1 MTDEKTLLELR
12 NLEIEVDTPR
22 GPIRPVSG
30 ISLSIPKGKTLAL
43 VGEAGCGK
51 SMTALSVMR
60 LLPGNAR
67 ILSGTDTLSGEDLFP
82 VPESVMQA
90 VRGRRIGMIF
100 QEPSTS
106 LNPVMTV
113 GDQIGE
119 VLSRHLGLKGK
130 EKTEEEIAW
139 LRRVGIPEPEKRV
152 NAFPFQLSGGQ
163 KQRCMIAM
171 ALAGDPDLVIADEPT
186 TALDVTL
193 QKQILDLLLRLQ
205 AERSLSLLLITH
217 DLAVVRKMAH
227 YVALMYA
234 GEIVEQAPADEFFSH
249 PAHPYAKQLLAA
261 LPSTARKGKLLA
273 SIPGTVPDFLQ
284 PIEGCRF
291 APRCLWA
298 VDACREGT
306 IPLKPISDVHAC
318 ACIRPY
324 SEKTRTDDEP
334 PLPPKAAPGRTLL
347 EAKGLRVWFPEGRKL
362 FRTDKDY
369 VHAVD
374 GIDITL
380 RENETLALVGE
391 SGSGK
396 TTAGKAILRL
406 LGKEAKISGSIRIC
420 GEDTASPKGKNLK
433 ALRQAA
439 QIIFQDPFSSLD
451 PRMTVGETLLEA
463 LESLRPDMSREEKSE
478 RIRGLLSRV
487 GLREDALR
495 RYPHEF
501 SGGQRQRIAIARA
514 LAPEPKLIICDEP
527 TSALDVSVQ
536 AQILNLLGRIQR
548 ETGIAY
554 LLITHNFGVV
564 EYIADRVAV
573 MRSGKIVEEGPL
585 EDVLQHPASTY
596 TRELLDAVPR
606 LGGI

>member
-43 VGEAGCGK
+43 VGESGCGK

-130 EKTEEEIAW
+130 EKVEEEIAW

-284 PIEGCRF
+284 PITGCRF

-324 SEKTRTDDEP
+324 SEKTRTDEEP
-334 PLPPKAAPGRTLL
+334 PLPPKASPGRTLL

-406 LGKEAKISGSIRIC
+406 LGKEAKISGIIRIC
-420 GEDTASPKGKNLK
+420 GEDAASPKGKNLK
-433 ALRQAA
+433 APRQAA

-573 MRSGKIVEEGPL
+573 MKSGKIVEEGPL
-585 EDVLQHPASTY
+585 EDVLQHPASAY

-606 LGGI
+606 LGDI

>member
-1 MTDEKTLLELR
+1 MSILEVNHIKKVYKTRMGGDEVTALRDVHFSVEPGEFVAIMGESGSGKTTLLNILAS
-12 NLEIEVDTPR
+12 LDTPTAGKVLVDGKDFTTLKDNER
-22 GPIRPVSG
+22 AIFRRSNLGFIFQDFN
-30 ISLSIPKGKTLAL
+30 LLDNFSIEDNIKLPLVLA
-43 VGEAGCGK
+43 
-51 SMTALSVMR
+51 
-60 LLPGNAR
+60 
-67 ILSGTDTLSGEDLFP
+67 GEDYKKMDAKVEKAARQLGIVELLKKYP
-82 VPESVMQA
+82 Y
-90 VRGRRIGMIF
+90 
-100 QEPSTS
+100 
-106 LNPVMTV
+106 
-113 GDQIGE
+113 E
-119 VLSRHLGLKGK
+119 V
-130 EKTEEEIAW
+130 
-139 LRRVGIPEPEKRV
+139 
-152 NAFPFQLSGGQ
+152 SGGQ

-249 PAHPYAKQLLAA
+249 PAHPYAKQLLVA

>member
-43 VGEAGCGK
+43 VGESGCGK

-249 PAHPYAKQLLAA
+249 QAHPYAKQLLAA

-420 GEDTASPKGKNLK
+420 GEDTASPKGKK
-433 ALRQAA
+433 
-439 QIIFQDPFSSLD
+439 I
-451 PRMTVGETLLEA
+451 G
-463 LESLRPDMSREEKSE
+463 
-478 RIRGLLSRV
+478 
-487 GLREDALR
+487 
-495 RYPHEF
+495 
-501 SGGQRQRIAIARA
+501 RA
-514 LAPEPKLIICDEP
+514 H
-527 TSALDVSVQ
+527 V
-536 AQILNLLGRIQR
+536 
-548 ETGIAY
+548 
-554 LLITHNFGVV
+554 
-564 EYIADRVAV
+564 
-573 MRSGKIVEEGPL
+573 
-585 EDVLQHPASTY
+585 
-596 TRELLDAVPR
+596 
-606 LGGI
+606 

>member
-43 VGEAGCGK
+43 VGESGCGK

-130 EKTEEEIAW
+130 EKVEEEIAW

-234 GEIVEQAPADEFFSH
+234 GEIVEQAPADEFFS
-249 PAHPYAKQLLAA
+249 QM
-261 LPSTARKGKLLA
+261 
-273 SIPGTVPDFLQ
+273 I
-284 PIEGCRF
+284 
-291 APRCLWA
+291 
-298 VDACREGT
+298 
-306 IPLKPISDVHAC
+306 
-318 ACIRPY
+318 
-324 SEKTRTDDEP
+324 
-334 PLPPKAAPGRTLL
+334 L
-347 EAKGLRVWFPEGRKL
+347 ER
-362 FRTDKDY
+362 
-369 VHAVD
+369 
-374 GIDITL
+374 
-380 RENETLALVGE
+380 
-391 SGSGK
+391 
-396 TTAGKAILRL
+396 
-406 LGKEAKISGSIRIC
+406 
-420 GEDTASPKGKNLK
+420 
-433 ALRQAA
+433 
-439 QIIFQDPFSSLD
+439 
-451 PRMTVGETLLEA
+451 
-463 LESLRPDMSREEKSE
+463 
-478 RIRGLLSRV
+478 
-487 GLREDALR
+487 
-495 RYPHEF
+495 
-501 SGGQRQRIAIARA
+501 
-514 LAPEPKLIICDEP
+514 
-527 TSALDVSVQ
+527 
-536 AQILNLLGRIQR
+536 
-548 ETGIAY
+548 
-554 LLITHNFGVV
+554 
-564 EYIADRVAV
+564 
-573 MRSGKIVEEGPL
+573 
-585 EDVLQHPASTY
+585 
-596 TRELLDAVPR
+596 
-606 LGGI
+606 

>member
-43 VGEAGCGK
+43 VGESGCGK

-130 EKTEEEIAW
+130 EKVEEEIAW

-284 PIEGCRF
+284 PITGCRF

-306 IPLKPISDVHAC
+306 IPLKPISDVHAF
-318 ACIRPY
+318 A
-324 SEKTRTDDEP
+324 
-334 PLPPKAAPGRTLL
+334 
-347 EAKGLRVWFPEGRKL
+347 
-362 FRTDKDY
+362 
-369 VHAVD
+369 
-374 GIDITL
+374 
-380 RENETLALVGE
+380 
-391 SGSGK
+391 
-396 TTAGKAILRL
+396 
-406 LGKEAKISGSIRIC
+406 
-420 GEDTASPKGKNLK
+420 
-433 ALRQAA
+433 
-439 QIIFQDPFSSLD
+439 
-451 PRMTVGETLLEA
+451 
-463 LESLRPDMSREEKSE
+463 
-478 RIRGLLSRV
+478 
-487 GLREDALR
+487 
-495 RYPHEF
+495 
-501 SGGQRQRIAIARA
+501 
-514 LAPEPKLIICDEP
+514 
-527 TSALDVSVQ
+527 
-536 AQILNLLGRIQR
+536 
-548 ETGIAY
+548 
-554 LLITHNFGVV
+554 
-564 EYIADRVAV
+564 
-573 MRSGKIVEEGPL
+573 
-585 EDVLQHPASTY
+585 
-596 TRELLDAVPR
+596 
-606 LGGI
+606 